1 MTGQITRAFA
11 GDLHIRADGE
21 GRTISGIVVPFDTE
35 ARVSDGGPSY
45 LERFA
50 RGSFAKTIKERGD
63 RVKLLLQHNS
73 HDPIGKAIE
82 LREDAAGLLGS
93 FRVSSVPAGDQAI
106 ELVRDGVLDS
116 FSVGFAPVKH
126 TREGEVTVR
135 TEVALREAS
144 LVTFPAYDTARIHAL
159 RTALADLP
167 EGERDA
173 LLRGITDRSKAQ
185 EEIEMFSY
193 LMELTRVENEWID
206 EFMRRWAK
214 RFPAVTASIGEPGS
228 DDGVDHKAPTAV
240 QRRTKPIR
248 NTKSLQRIRR
258 PKL

>member
-45 LERFA
+45 VERFA
-50 RGSFAKTIKERGD
+50 RGSFSKTIKERGD

-73 HDPIGKAIE
+73 HEPIGRAVS
-82 LREDAAGLLGS
+82 LREDAAGLFGE

-116 FSVGFAPVKH
+116 FSVGFAPIKH
-126 TREGEVTVR
+126 VREGDVTVR

-144 LVTFPAYDTARIHAL
+144 LVTFPAYDTARILAL
-159 RTALADLP
+159 RAALADLP
-167 EGERDA
+167 EDERDA
-173 LLRGITDRSKAQ
+173 LLRGIQTTDA
-185 EEIEMFSY
+185 
-193 LMELTRVENEWID
+193 TPD
-206 EFMRRWAK
+206 
-214 RFPAVTASIGEPGS
+214 GEPGRS
-228 DDGVDHKAPTAV
+228 ADEPVLDHSARLHIKWQAFRLAV
-240 QRRTKPIR
+240 RERHIA
-248 NTKSLQRIRR
+248 
-258 PKL
+258 